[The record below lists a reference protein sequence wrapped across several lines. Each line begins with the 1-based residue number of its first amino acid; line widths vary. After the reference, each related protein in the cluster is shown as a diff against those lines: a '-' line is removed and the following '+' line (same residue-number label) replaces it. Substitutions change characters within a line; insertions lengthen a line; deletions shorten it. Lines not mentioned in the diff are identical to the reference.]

1 MTTVDTTTST
11 PRGSPRS
18 PDAGADASCRRAVRL
33 ATMTEQDPSPVD
45 ESVPADA
52 ISWLL
57 LGCMAV
63 AVVAGLFLLLRIP

>member
-1 MTTVDTTTST
+1 MIE
-11 PRGSPRS
+11 R
-18 PDAGADASCRRAVRL
+18 
-33 ATMTEQDPSPVD
+33 DPSSSSY
-45 ESVPADA
+45 ETGPADA

>member
-1 MTTVDTTTST
+1 
-11 PRGSPRS
+11 
-18 PDAGADASCRRAVRL
+18 
-33 ATMTEQDPSPVD
+33 MTEQDPSPVD